1 MVPVLSIYSNDGS
14 RQDIGMGFAP
24 PLLSF
29 LLMTVSGWVHRHQLL
44 VIEFLQ
50 AENRLLKERLQGKRI
65 RFTDAERALLARK
78 AKAVGRKA
86 LLELDTIVSPDTL
99 MRWHRRLV
107 AQKWSFTRRGP
118 GRPGIMRHISELIV
132 RMAQDNPRWGYTRIQ
147 GALGNLSHKVGR
159 GTIANVLKRNGIE
172 PSPERG
178 RRTPWSTFL
187 KAHWKVLAASD
198 FLTVEVWTGKGL
210 VTYYLLFVISL
221 ADRVVTIAGI
231 TTRPDEAWMLRVAR
245 NVTDSQGG
253 ALHSKRYLI
262 IDRDTKYSA
271 QFRRLIRDNGTKVIR
286 LPPMSPNLNAYAE
299 RFVRSIKD
307 ECLNRLIFIGR
318 ASLRRAVAEYMDH
331 YHTERNHQGLENRL
345 IHAPT
350 IVAANCGAIRRSTRL
365 GGTLNFYY
373 RKAA

>member
-1 MVPVLSIYSNDGS
+1 MGS
-14 RQDIGMGFAP
+14 AP

-29 LLMTVSGWVHRHQLL
+29 LLMIAAGWVHRHQLI

-50 AENRLLKERLQGKRI
+50 AENRLLKDRLRGRRI

-78 AKAVGRKA
+78 AKALGRKA

-99 MRWHRRLV
+99 LRWHRRLF
-107 AQKWSFTRRGP
+107 AQKWNFTDRRGV
-118 GRPGIMRHISELIV
+118 GRPGIMRHVSELIV

-147 GALGNLSHKVGR
+147 GALANLSHKVGR

-172 PSPERG
+172 PSPERS

-198 FLTVEVWTGKGL
+198 FLTVKVWTDRGL
-210 VTYYLLFVISL
+210 VTRYLLFVISL
-221 ADRVVTIAGI
+221 ADRVVNIAGI
-231 TTRPDEAWMLRVAR
+231 TTRPDESWMLQIAR
-245 NVTDSQGG
+245 NVTDAQSG
-253 ALHSKRYLI
+253 ALYAKRYLI
-262 IDRDTKYSA
+262 IDRDTKYSE
-271 QFRRLIRDNGTKVIR
+271 QFRRLIGDSGTKVIR

-307 ECLNRLIFIGR
+307 ECLDRMIFVGQ
-318 ASLRRAVAEYMDH
+318 ASLRHAVAEYLSH
-331 YHTERNHQGLENRL
+331 YHAERNHQGLENRL
-345 IHAPT
+345 IVP
-350 IVAANCGAIRRSTRL
+350 AAIQVNDGAVHRHTRL